1 MEERI
6 DRCDIINGGKGWELR
21 KDLWEE
27 LLVNG
32 KFDYRYNERMM
43 DVIKGL
49 IRLVKDDNE
58 SGKGVLGILNGDM
71 EGLDRDWYD
80 GSRGIGWCMYYK
92 LVMGENGKGEKVLE
106 IWYEERSWEFV
117 SEFGNDV

>member
-1 MEERI
+1 
-6 DRCDIINGGKGWELR
+6 
-21 KDLWEE
+21 
-27 LLVNG
+27 
-32 KFDYRYNERMM
+32 MM

-49 IRLVKDDNE
+49 IRLVKEDNE

-80 GSRGIGWCMYYK
+80 GSRGIGWCMYYE

-117 SEFGNDV
+117 SEFGNDVQVGWRVMEYVGKEVGVKGGYLYERIE